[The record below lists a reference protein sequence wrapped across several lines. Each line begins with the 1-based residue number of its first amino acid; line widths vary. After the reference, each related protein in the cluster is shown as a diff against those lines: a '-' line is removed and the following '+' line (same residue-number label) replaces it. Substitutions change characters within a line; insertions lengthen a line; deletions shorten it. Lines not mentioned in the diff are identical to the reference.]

1 MCETGAGV
9 AGWPE
14 ALEALVRDRGA
25 ALVAY
30 GCLLTGDRREA
41 EDLFQDALVK
51 TFARPA
57 RDVLAAEKYVRRT
70 ILTTYIDGFRRRK
83 HWVAI
88 RHLVAHDEPEPADPA
103 AQAEARVDVATAL
116 RELTPRQ
123 RACVVLR
130 HFDDLPLSDIA
141 AALGVTEGAVKRYL
155 FDATRALEARL
166 GPLGERVRD
175 EAETADVTLRRT
187 R

>member
-1 MCETGAGV
+1 MRKGVGV
-9 AGWPE
+9 ADWPE
-14 ALEALVRDRGA
+14 VLETLVRERGP

-57 RDVLAAEKYVRRT
+57 RDALAAEKYVRRT
-70 ILTTYIDGFRRRK
+70 MLTTYVDGYRRRRR
-83 HWVAI
+83 WEAI
-88 RHLVAHDEPEPADPA
+88 RNLVAHDEPEPADPA
-103 AQAEARVDVATAL
+103 AQAQARVDVATAL
-116 RELTPRQ
+116 RALTARE

-130 HFDDLPLSDIA
+130 HFEDLPVADIA

-155 FDATRALEARL
+155 FDATHALEARL